1 MLQIRLYVALAS
13 FSEVPVHVA
22 ITYKLLSALVADIP
36 FSEFNCRFGTYTHLA
51 LPILLLL
58 PLQLELSEW
67 IRASWLV
74 DSLGLV
80 RVVLAVSLVVE
91 QVLCLCRF
99 LAVHALLGVVIL
111 GSTTYQMF

>member
-1 MLQIRLYVALAS
+1 MAS
-13 FSEVPVHVA
+13 ISETLNSIVV
-22 ITYKLLSALVADIP
+22 
-36 FSEFNCRFGTYTHLA
+36 FGTYTHLA

-91 QVLCLCRF
+91 QVLYLCRF
-99 LAVHALLGVVIL
+99 LVVHASLGVVSL
-111 GSTTYQMF
+111 VSTT